1 MICWMII
8 NNRDIMSKKDKT
20 LKDILDLILYE
31 NLSTQDEIAEKLGIT
46 RRYVTQLLQP
56 LVKDGTVKRAY
67 MIDLKSYEKVAES
80 LSDYAGTPETKG
92 NVIVNDMIANM
103 AKHVHSQIEVSFDA
117 VLEYDEDKAN
127 KALEMDYATNNMVEK
142 IRTSV
147 ETIVNMNKH
156 SEISKSMLY
165 NEIAFDLVRIGDYCG
180 HIAKFVINDVYEI
193 DENVLKK
200 LKKMYK
206 IAQKMIRLAITS
218 FIEGKTELKDD
229 LMELEESIHI
239 LQTKAINLI
248 AEQMAENSFDE
259 KERSNYF
266 IYLFRVVKA
275 FERMGDI
282 SVEMMDVSVEFHQNI
297 PRSTT
302 PRTFRY

>member
-1 MICWMII
+1 MSI
-8 NNRDIMSKKDKT
+8 NSGIMGKKDKT

-31 NLSTQDEIAEKLGIT
+31 NPSTQDVIALKLGIT
-46 RRYVTQLLQP
+46 RRYVAQLLQP

-67 MIDLKSYEKVAES
+67 MIDLKSYESIAES
-80 LSDYAGTPETKG
+80 LSDYHVNETKG
-92 NVIVNDMIANM
+92 NVIVNDMINNM

-117 VLEYDEDKAN
+117 VLEYDKEKAN
-127 KALEMDYATNNMVEK
+127 KALEMDFATNNMVEK

-147 ETIVNMNKH
+147 ETIVSMNKH
-156 SEISKSMLY
+156 SEISKPMLY
-165 NEIAFDLVRIGDYCG
+165 NEIAYDLERIGDYCA
-180 HIAKFVINDVYEI
+180 HIAKFVINDIYKIE
-193 DENVLKK
+193 ENVLKK

-206 IAQKMIRLAITS
+206 IARKMIRLAITS
-218 FIEGKTELKDD
+218 FLEGKTELKDD
-229 LMELEESIHI
+229 LMKLEELIHI

-248 AEQMAENSFDE
+248 AEQMAESSFDE

-266 IYLFRVVKA
+266 IYLFRVIKA

-282 SVEMMDVSVEFHQNI
+282 SVEMMDVSIEFHENI

>member
-1 MICWMII
+1 MSI
-8 NNRDIMSKKDKT
+8 NSGIMGKKDKK

-31 NLSTQDEIAEKLGIT
+31 NPATQDEIALKLGIT
-46 RRYVTQLLQP
+46 RRYVAQLLQP

-67 MIDLKSYEKVAES
+67 MIDLKSYESIAES
-80 LSDYAGTPETKG
+80 LSDYHVNETKG
-92 NVIVNDMIANM
+92 NVLVNDMINNM

-117 VLEYDEDKAN
+117 VLEYDKEKAN
-127 KALEMDYATNNMVEK
+127 KALEMDFATNNMVEK

-147 ETIVNMNKH
+147 ETIVSMNKH
-156 SEISKSMLY
+156 SEISKPMLY
-165 NEIAFDLVRIGDYCG
+165 NEIAYDLERIGDYCA
-180 HIAKFVINDVYEI
+180 HIAKFVINDIYKIE
-193 DENVLKK
+193 ENVLKK

-206 IAQKMIRLAITS
+206 IARKMIRLAITS
-218 FIEGKTELKDD
+218 FLEGKTELKDD
-229 LMELEESIHI
+229 LMKLEELIHI

-248 AEQMAENSFDE
+248 AEQMAESSFDE
-259 KERSNYF
+259 KEHSNYF
-266 IYLFRVVKA
+266 IYLFRVIKA

-282 SVEMMDVSVEFHQNI
+282 SVEMMDVSIEFHENI

>member
-31 NLSTQDEIAEKLGIT
+31 NLSTQDEIAGKLGIT

-165 NEIAFDLVRIGDYCG
+165 NEIAYDLERIGDYCG

>member
-1 MICWMII
+1 MSI
-8 NNRDIMSKKDKT
+8 NSGIMGKKDKT

-31 NLSTQDEIAEKLGIT
+31 NPATQDEIALKLGIT
-46 RRYVTQLLQP
+46 RRYVAQLLQP
-56 LVKDGTVKRAY
+56 LVKGGTVKRAY
-67 MIDLKSYEKVAES
+67 MIDLKSYESIAES
-80 LSDYAGTPETKG
+80 LSDYHVNETKG
-92 NVIVNDMIANM
+92 NVIVNDMINNM

-117 VLEYDEDKAN
+117 VLEYDKEKAN
-127 KALEMDYATNNMVEK
+127 KALEMDFATNNMVEK

-147 ETIVNMNKH
+147 ETIVSMNKH
-156 SEISKSMLY
+156 SEISKPMLY
-165 NEIAFDLVRIGDYCG
+165 NEIAYDLERIGDYCA
-180 HIAKFVINDVYEI
+180 HIAKFVINDIYKIE
-193 DENVLKK
+193 ENVLKK

-206 IAQKMIRLAITS
+206 IARKMIRLAITS
-218 FIEGKTELKDD
+218 FLEGKTALKDD
-229 LMELEESIHI
+229 LMKLEESIHI

-248 AEQMAENSFDE
+248 AEQMAESSFDE

-266 IYLFRVVKA
+266 IYLFRVIKA

-282 SVEMMDVSVEFHQNI
+282 SVEMMDVSIEFHENI

>member
-1 MICWMII
+1 MSI
-8 NNRDIMSKKDKT
+8 NSGIMGKKDKK

-31 NLSTQDEIAEKLGIT
+31 NPATQDEIALKLGIT
-46 RRYVTQLLQP
+46 RRYVAQLLQP

-67 MIDLKSYEKVAES
+67 MIDLKSYESIAES
-80 LSDYAGTPETKG
+80 LSDYHVNETKG
-92 NVIVNDMIANM
+92 NVIVNDMINNM

-117 VLEYDEDKAN
+117 VLEYDKEKAN
-127 KALEMDYATNNMVEK
+127 KALEMDFATNNMVEK

-147 ETIVNMNKH
+147 ETIVSMNKH
-156 SEISKSMLY
+156 SEISKPMLY
-165 NEIAFDLVRIGDYCG
+165 NEIAYDLERIGDYCA
-180 HIAKFVINDVYEI
+180 HIAKFVINDIYKIE
-193 DENVLKK
+193 ENVLKK

-206 IAQKMIRLAITS
+206 IARKMIRLAITS
-218 FIEGKTELKDD
+218 FLEGKTKLKDD
-229 LMELEESIHI
+229 LMKLEESIHI

-248 AEQMAENSFDE
+248 AEQMAESSFDE

-266 IYLFRVVKA
+266 IYLFRVIKA

-282 SVEMMDVSVEFHQNI
+282 SVEMMDVSIEFHENI

>member
-1 MICWMII
+1 MSI
-8 NNRDIMSKKDKT
+8 NSGIMGKKDKK

-31 NLSTQDEIAEKLGIT
+31 NPATQDEIALKLGIT
-46 RRYVTQLLQP
+46 RRYVAQLLQP

-67 MIDLKSYEKVAES
+67 MIDLKSYESIAES
-80 LSDYAGTPETKG
+80 LSDYHVNETKG
-92 NVIVNDMIANM
+92 NVLVNDMINNM

-117 VLEYDEDKAN
+117 VLEYDKEKAN
-127 KALEMDYATNNMVEK
+127 KALEMDFATNNMVEK

-147 ETIVNMNKH
+147 ETIVSMNKH
-156 SEISKSMLY
+156 SEISKPMLY
-165 NEIAFDLVRIGDYCG
+165 NEIAYDLERIGDYCA
-180 HIAKFVINDVYEI
+180 HIAKFVINDIYKIE
-193 DENVLKK
+193 ENVLKK

-206 IAQKMIRLAITS
+206 IARKMIRLAITS
-218 FIEGKTELKDD
+218 FLEGKTELKDD
-229 LMELEESIHI
+229 LMKLEELIHI

-248 AEQMAENSFDE
+248 AEQMAESSFDE

-266 IYLFRVVKA
+266 IYVFRVIKA

-282 SVEMMDVSVEFHQNI
+282 SVEMMDVSIEFHENI